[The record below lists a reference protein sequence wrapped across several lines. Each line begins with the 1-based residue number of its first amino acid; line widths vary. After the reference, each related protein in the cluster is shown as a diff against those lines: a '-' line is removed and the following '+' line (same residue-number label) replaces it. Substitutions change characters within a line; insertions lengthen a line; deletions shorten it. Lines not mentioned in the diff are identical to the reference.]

1 MTVQDLIGSRAD
13 VYSIPH
19 DTTVHDAARYLRDRR
34 VRAVG
39 VLEQGRLVGVVSQSD
54 ISDKVAAENKC
65 PAWMR
70 VTDIMSTDLVTV
82 TPDRS
87 LDECLRLMEQHGIYH
102 LVVVDADDASGRD
115 GAFGVF
121 RGILSVTDLL
131 TVIASDEKARA
142 DMLEAFLFER
152 TTSQ

>member
-1 MTVQDLIGSRAD
+1 MTVKDLIGSRAD

-19 DTTVHDAARYLRDRR
+19 DMTVHDAARYLRERR
-34 VRAVG
+34 VRSVG
-39 VLEQGRLVGVVSQSD
+39 VLDGGRLVGVVSQSD

-70 VTDIMSTDLVTV
+70 VPEIMSTGLVTV

-87 LDECLRLMEQHGIYH
+87 LPDCLRLMEQNGIYH
-102 LVVVDADDASGRD
+102 LLVVDHSG
-115 GAFGVF
+115 AY
-121 RGILSVTDLL
+121 RGMLSVTDLL
-131 TVIASDEKARA
+131 SVIASDEKARA

-152 TTSQ
+152 TAGQ

>member
-1 MTVQDLIGSRAD
+1 MTVKDLIGSRAD

-19 DTTVHDAARYLRDRR
+19 DMTVHDAARYLRERR
-34 VRAVG
+34 VRSVG
-39 VLEQGRLVGVVSQSD
+39 VLDGGRLVGVVSQSD

-70 VTDIMSTDLVTV
+70 VAEIMSTGLVIV
-82 TPDRS
+82 TPDRA
-87 LDECLRLMEQHGIYH
+87 LHDCLRLMEQNGIYH
-102 LVVVDADDASGRD
+102 LLVVDASGTY
-115 GAFGVF
+115 
-121 RGILSVTDLL
+121 RGMLSVTDMV

-152 TTSQ
+152 NAQT

>member
-1 MTVQDLIGSRAD
+1 MTVLDLIGSRTD
-13 VYSIPH
+13 IYSVRD
-19 DTTVHDAARYLRDRR
+19 DTTVHDAARYLRERQ

-39 VLEQGRLVGVVSQSD
+39 VLDAAGRLVGVVSQSD

-70 VTDIMSTDLVTV
+70 VTEIMSTGLVTV
-82 TPDRS
+82 TPDRP
-87 LDECLRLMEQHGIYH
+87 LTECLRLMEQNGIYH
-102 LVVVDADDASGRD
+102 LLVVDESG
-115 GAFGVF
+115 GF
-121 RGILSVTDLL
+121 RGMLSVTDLL

-152 TTSQ
+152 TTTG